1 MKTIF
6 KLFCYISIFI
16 INLYSQQQNYFPI
29 SIGNEYQFIGRNFQ
43 EYYFGK
49 IEKDTIYPNLK
60 KYFITPYFF
69 EFGNCRV
76 DSNGNVL
83 SISRPFFLAEP
94 PEEYL
99 IFKADA
105 ILDEVWVICDSI
117 NPLRYKGYGKCIYAD
132 SGFVFGKMRMIKGVL
147 IYSDSY
153 YYYYYWLAEGIGLI
167 RNQYDDGSGLDLNY
181 AKIDG
186 KIYGTL
192 VSVEN
197 ETLTF
202 PEEFNVS
209 QNYPNPFNCITNIKV
224 ILPTQFTGEKIK
236 LSVYN
241 LLGSKVYEENY
252 IVTGS
257 STISLNTEHLN
268 LSSGAYFY
276 SVSYDTKIITKK
288 FLLLK

>member
-6 KLFCYISIFI
+6 KLFFYISIFI
-16 INLYSQQQNYFPI
+16 INLYSQQPNYFPI

-43 EYYFGK
+43 EYYFGR
-49 IEKDTIYPNLK
+49 IEKDTIYPNGKTYYSL
-60 KYFITPYFF
+60 PYGVFD
-69 EFGNCRV
+69 FGDTRV
-76 DSNGNVL
+76 DSIGNVL
-83 SISRPFFLAEP
+83 SISKPFFGGG
-94 PEEYL
+94 PEEHL
-99 IFKADA
+99 IFKANA
-105 ILDEVWVICDSI
+105 LLDEIWVISDSI
-117 NPLRYKGYGKCIYAD
+117 NPLRHKGYGKCIYAD
-132 SGFVFGKMRMIKGVL
+132 SGFVFGKMRIIKGVL

-153 YYYYYWLAEGIGLI
+153 YYYFYWLAEGIGLI
-167 RNQYDDGSGLDLNY
+167 RTQYDDGSGLDINY

-197 ETLTF
+197 ETLTM

-209 QNYPNPFNCITNIKV
+209 QNYPNPFNGITNINV

-252 IVTGS
+252 IITAS

-276 SVSYDTKIITKK
+276 SVFYDTKIITKK